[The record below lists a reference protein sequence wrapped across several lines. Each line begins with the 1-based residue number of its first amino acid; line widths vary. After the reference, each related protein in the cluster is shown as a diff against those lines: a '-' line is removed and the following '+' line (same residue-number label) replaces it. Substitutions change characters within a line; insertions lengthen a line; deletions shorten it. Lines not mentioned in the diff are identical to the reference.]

1 MKSVFIFWLLFVLG
15 KGGDFS
21 LEIFKIIK
29 KRRLLAK
36 KLIKFEEYKNVET
49 HDIQNNKKT
58 EVFDQKVN
66 KLRRIRKGLKSDQSN
81 ALS

>member
-1 MKSVFIFWLLFVLG
+1 M
-15 KGGDFS
+15 
-21 LEIFKIIK
+21 
-29 KRRLLAK
+29 AK
-36 KLIKFEEYKNVET
+36 KFIKFKESKNVET
-49 HDIQNNKKT
+49 YDIQNNKKT